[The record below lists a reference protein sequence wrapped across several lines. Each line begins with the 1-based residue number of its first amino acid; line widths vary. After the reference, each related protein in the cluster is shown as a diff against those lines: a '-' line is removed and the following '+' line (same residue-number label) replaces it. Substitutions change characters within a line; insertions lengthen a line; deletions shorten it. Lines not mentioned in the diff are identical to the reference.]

1 MSSWMQNRNG
11 DLSQFVSSFLHGRQY
26 MRCSDIATEN
36 RCSQPVECKDA
47 TIPAGAL
54 VLHGFAGIHQV
65 CNQPIGHPLGFNATF
80 KCARYFSSSAPQFSR
95 LSGMFKPLC
104 RMMLA
109 PSLLPSPLSLLKK
122 QGAKQWQNGYPGMN
136 IDNIVSSFG
145 GEVPSV
151 RTAGFF
157 QLPLCIDGF
166 LTLDKIQ
173 KLTIGLGTKN
183 GLKTPPTTPVRIPMN
198 IMQRHVKK
206 GCIVVNGEKRCQTWG
221 GAYNVRDLNKAN
233 STATIYSKFNVDD
246 NTNAKVTP
254 GCKLI
259 AEWPRDWAD
268 MYFNNDCLEDRNGY
282 YKLCCD
288 DATVNQD
295 LVTNPYAI

>member
-47 TIPAGAL
+47 TIPAGIANGKVAL
-54 VLHGFAGIHQV
+54 WFYMDLRVSI
-65 CNQPIGHPLGFNATF
+65 N
-80 KCARYFSSSAPQFSR
+80 SAPQFSR

-157 QLPLCIDGF
+157 QLPLTGN
-166 LTLDKIQ
+166 Q
-173 KLTIGLGTKN
+173 KWFKDSPYYPCPNPDEYNAKGT
-183 GLKTPPTTPVRIPMN
+183 N
-198 IMQRHVKK
+198 IHVKK